1 MGSPQ
6 IRNLYGGGWMDAL
19 NFIIVIALVVTVVAL
34 VTGIISMGHGGK
46 FDDKHS
52 TQLMFLRVGAQGIVI
67 LLLLLAL
74 YFANN

>member
-1 MGSPQ
+1 
-6 IRNLYGGGWMDAL
+6 MDTL
-19 NFIIVIALVVTVVAL
+19 SFVISIALIVTVVAL

-46 FDDKHS
+46 FDEKHS

-67 LLLLLAL
+67 LLLLAAL